1 MKLWKMSR
9 TETKRL
15 FSITNITS
23 TLCVSLLIIT
33 VCTVTYIRQHGTIDL
48 WFYNMFHEIFCG
60 GYFVELLFI
69 PLGYFVTT
77 NVCTDVTEKVFRLFI
92 ARADTYS
99 YIIAKYM
106 IGILFSFV
114 MSMIVLNFFAAVGM
128 SVIPV
133 TDEGYYSGGADVYE
147 DLLKRNTFLYFEMRI
162 LFASLIT
169 SVFAAIGMIFSAV
182 IQNQYVSAL
191 SPYLAYTMITR
202 LQLILGMPE
211 RVDFSSIYSGFLRT
225 SSSVGWSVA
234 YIVLFC
240 VLCLVLTG
248 FFYVCVMK
256 RRCSGEKT

>member
-133 TDEGYYSGGADVYE
+133 ADEGYYSGGADVYE

-191 SPYLAYTMITR
+191 SPYLAYTMITADPWDAGEGR
-202 LQLILGMPE
+202 FLIHLFRFSQNFVFRGM
-211 RVDFSSIYSGFLRT
+211 VDSFYCT
-225 SSSVGWSVA
+225 
-234 YIVLFC
+234 VLH
-240 VLCLVLTG
+240 VMPGVDRISLCMR
-248 FFYVCVMK
+248 Y
-256 RRCSGEKT
+256 EKEM